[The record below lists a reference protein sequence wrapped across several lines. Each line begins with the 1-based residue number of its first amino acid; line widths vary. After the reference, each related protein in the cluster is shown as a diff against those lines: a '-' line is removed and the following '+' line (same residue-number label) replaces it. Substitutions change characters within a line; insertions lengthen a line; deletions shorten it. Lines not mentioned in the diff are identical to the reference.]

1 MKENRKN
8 KILKRII
15 ISSFVILI
23 ILLTAFFYWA
33 KDSYEPT
40 EEAQE
45 VFKVQDM
52 IEITTDEFIT
62 FTPKNSTPDTGF
74 IFYPGGKVDPEAYS
88 VLAQGI
94 AEEGYLVVIV
104 PMPLDLAVLSPN
116 KANEVIEKYNYIDT
130 WAIGGHSLGG
140 VMASKFASEN
150 DNIKGLALYASY
162 PSGDELKDTNIEVI
176 SIYGSEDGV
185 ADLEKVKN
193 ADLSEK
199 STFIEI
205 KGGNHAQFGSYG
217 MQDGDNNASISR
229 SEQINEAIKYTVKM
243 LEKIKKIS

>member
-8 KILKRII
+8 KILKSII
-15 ISSFVILI
+15 ISSFVVLI
-23 ILLTAFFYWA
+23 ILLATFFYWA
-33 KDSYEPT
+33 KDSYKPI

-45 VFKVQDM
+45 VFKIQD
-52 IEITTDEFIT
+52 IVEVTTDEFIT
-62 FTPKNSTPDTGF
+62 FTPKDSTPNKGF
-74 IFYPGGKVDPEAYS
+74 IFYPGAKVDPEAYS

-94 AEEGYLVVIV
+94 AKEGYLVVIV
-104 PMPLDLAVLSPN
+104 PMPLDFAIFSPN
-116 KANEVIEKYNYIDT
+116 KAEKVIEKYSYIDT

-150 DNIKGLALYASY
+150 NNIKGLALYASY
-162 PSGDELKDTNIEVI
+162 PSGDELKYTNVEVI

-193 ADLSEK
+193 AELSEK

-217 MQDGDNNASISR
+217 AQEGDNDATISE

-243 LEKIKKIS
+243 LEEI

>member
-8 KILKRII
+8 KILKSII
-15 ISSFVILI
+15 ISSFVVLI
-23 ILLTAFFYWA
+23 ILLATFFYWA
-33 KDSYEPT
+33 KDSYKPI

-45 VFKVQDM
+45 VFKVQN
-52 IEITTDEFIT
+52 IVEVTTDEFIT
-62 FTPKNSTPDTGF
+62 FTPKDSIPDTGF

-88 VLAQGI
+88 ILAQGI

-162 PSGDELKDTNIEVI
+162 PSGDELKYTNVEVI

-193 ADLSEK
+193 AELSEK

-205 KGGNHAQFGSYG
+205 KGANHAQFGSYG
-217 MQDGDNNASISR
+217 AQEGDNDATISG

-243 LEKIKKIS
+243 LEEI

>member
-1 MKENRKN
+1 MKVNRKN
-8 KILKRII
+8 KILKSII
-15 ISSFVILI
+15 ISSFVVLI
-23 ILLTAFFYWA
+23 ILLATFFYWA
-33 KDSYEPT
+33 KDSYKPI

-45 VFKVQDM
+45 VFKVQN
-52 IEITTDEFIT
+52 IVEVTTDEFIT
-62 FTPKNSTPDTGF
+62 FTPKDSIPDTGF

-88 VLAQGI
+88 ILAQGI

-162 PSGDELKDTNIEVI
+162 PSGDELKYTNVEVI

-193 ADLSEK
+193 AELSEK

-217 MQDGDNNASISR
+217 AQEGDNDATISG

-243 LEKIKKIS
+243 LEEI